1 MMKSGQHVY
10 TTTRSSNNAA
20 RKRRLIISNN
30 AAGIHQ
36 LPSPP
41 PSLSSLQATIHRNS
55 KSTACILSTLLLISL
70 SIQIILVSYHDSF
83 IINTIVEDV
92 QYIEDEIVKDME
104 ALDWEVVEALNAAY
118 EYNNNNN
125 GYDDDDDAKNDD
137 GNNGEEEGNNIVN
150 DVIKELENSNQQ
162 QQQQQLNNYNGPT
175 IQDFCGTCMFR
186 NQDFNCNQRVEYVVK
201 RRGKTEEEAKLA
213 NLQYCLTEEARR
225 ARDNENTNVMKKQL
239 ADAASSALLRGN
251 GWVKD
256 ITKRQQQQQ
265 QNGQG
270 APFLLDRKN
279 LHNYSMEPLDVLKR
293 AGVDP
298 NEGYVPSTAA
308 LKARKALQQNKALEK
323 QKAQLPSLA
332 EIQSLYGS
340 KPYIHGLDRCQSYRD
355 AVDPEFRLMGPAG
368 LFNSATNLAGQL
380 LKMNCVNNARIKT
393 KKYIRARDA
402 PTGIKIQAPWGK
414 HNPVYWRLHHEA
426 KVGGANVTQEHF
438 LPIVM
443 IKDPVTWMASMCRH
457 SYEARWPHM
466 PNHCPN
472 LVANKFDRTK
482 KHGEIIPVRVKFA
495 TKHIGNE
502 PLPDPTNKTFIKYDS
517 LVHFWNR
524 WYTEW
529 YNNEAD
535 FPRLMVRFEDLL
547 FHAEETITQICDC
560 AGMTMRP
567 RFRYVEDSAKG
578 DFGPH
583 AGSAG
588 FLASVVTYGNSTKRM
603 KDILTDEADYKFAKE
618 NLDQTLMKEFG
629 YAPL

>member
-1 MMKSGQHVY
+1 
-10 TTTRSSNNAA
+10 
-20 RKRRLIISNN
+20 
-30 AAGIHQ
+30 
-36 LPSPP
+36 
-41 PSLSSLQATIHRNS
+41 
-55 KSTACILSTLLLISL
+55 
-70 SIQIILVSYHDSF
+70 
-83 IINTIVEDV
+83 
-92 QYIEDEIVKDME
+92 
-104 ALDWEVVEALNAAY
+104 
-118 EYNNNNN
+118 
-125 GYDDDDDAKNDD
+125 
-137 GNNGEEEGNNIVN
+137 
-150 DVIKELENSNQQ
+150 
-162 QQQQQLNNYNGPT
+162 
-175 IQDFCGTCMFR
+175 
-186 NQDFNCNQRVEYVVK
+186 
-201 RRGKTEEEAKLA
+201 
-213 NLQYCLTEEARR
+213 
-225 ARDNENTNVMKKQL
+225 MKKQL

-265 QNGQG
+265 NGQG
-270 APFLLDRKN
+270 AFLLDRKN
-279 LHNYSMEPLDVLKR
+279 LHNYSMEPLEVLKR

-308 LKARKALQQNKALEK
+308 LKARKAMQQNKGLEK

-393 KKYIRARDA
+393 KKYVRARDA

-414 HNPVYWRLHHEA
+414 HNPVFWRLHHEA
-426 KVGGANVTQEHF
+426 KIGGANVTQEHF

-443 IKDPVTWMASMCRH
+443 IKDPITWMASMCRH

-529 YNNEAD
+529 HAQAD

>member
-1 MMKSGQHVY
+1 
-10 TTTRSSNNAA
+10 
-20 RKRRLIISNN
+20 
-30 AAGIHQ
+30 
-36 LPSPP
+36 
-41 PSLSSLQATIHRNS
+41 
-55 KSTACILSTLLLISL
+55 
-70 SIQIILVSYHDSF
+70 
-83 IINTIVEDV
+83 
-92 QYIEDEIVKDME
+92 ME
-104 ALDWEVVEALNAAY
+104 VLDWEVVEALNAAY
-118 EYNNNNN
+118 EYNNSNNN

-137 GNNGEEEGNNIVN
+137 GNSLEEEGNNIVK
-150 DVIKELENSNQQ
+150 DDIKELDNSN

-186 NQDFNCNQRVEYVVK
+186 YQDFNCNQRVEYVVK
-201 RRGKTEEEAKLA
+201 RRGKSETEAKLA

-225 ARDNENTNVMKKQL
+225 ARDKENTNVMKKQL

-265 QNGQG
+265 NGQG
-270 APFLLDRKN
+270 AFLLDRKN
-279 LHNYSMEPLDVLKR
+279 LHNYSMEPLEVLKR

-308 LKARKALQQNKALEK
+308 LKARKAMQQNKGLEK

-414 HNPVYWRLHHEA
+414 HNPVFWRLHHEA
-426 KVGGANVTQEHF
+426 KIGGANVTQEHF

-443 IKDPVTWMASMCRH
+443 IKDPITWMASMCRH

-529 YNNEAD
+529 HAQAD
-535 FPRLMVRFEDLL
+535 FPRLM
-547 FHAEETITQICDC
+547 
-560 AGMTMRP
+560 
-567 RFRYVEDSAKG
+567 
-578 DFGPH
+578 
-583 AGSAG
+583 
-588 FLASVVTYGNSTKRM
+588 
-603 KDILTDEADYKFAKE
+603 
-618 NLDQTLMKEFG
+618 
-629 YAPL
+629 